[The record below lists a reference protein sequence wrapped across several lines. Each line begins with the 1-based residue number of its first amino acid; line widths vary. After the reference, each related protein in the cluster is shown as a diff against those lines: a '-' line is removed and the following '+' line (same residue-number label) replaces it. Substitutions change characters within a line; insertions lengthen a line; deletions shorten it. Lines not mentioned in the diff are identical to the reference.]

1 MARISKDVEIWVE
14 GVEGVGYPAVVKGDG
29 AGGVVMARI
38 SKDVEIGVEGVG
50 CPVVLKGDGAEGIV
64 MARI

>member
-1 MARISKDVEIWVE
+1 M
-14 GVEGVGYPAVVKGDG
+14 EGVGCPAAAKGDG